1 METTKFQY
9 ALSVLNTFG
18 STFWFYNVSY
28 AFKHN
33 SYCTIFDM
41 AVAIGASSHRLL
53 VGLTPHNV
61 CVGFLIAMYIREYDA
76 CSMSMDVHANDGI
89 NPHHALA
96 VFLMEHTCGSR
107 SSGPLT
113 FAAFC
118 AALDTIHPTWSM
130 EYQVVMRRLSTRSV
144 HDLAECLVTLCLPG
158 TDDVLVASTP
168 FGRFARMLALAIHS
182 AFFDGLCILRD
193 HMQSFVAPSTPSVP
207 TTAAP
212 SSLLDTDHSSPIDD
226 VHFRTAL
233 QTDPTSPRLLF
244 ARYVNFQRRREF
256 LGALDALHAYHNIAL
271 HVATDVPDMKRFG
284 PHYASLNLAIFY
296 WTFGHPAKA
305 TAALHE
311 AVRVAQSARDNVCVA
326 YALSYLLQWDCAPFD
341 LQRALH
347 CMSMADAAGL
357 PRLSLLAKLTCIQHG
372 SSAPPFTPPSVQPLR
387 SWLAVQ
393 ACGTAANAAMTT
405 PPPSSLASGEME
417 PKQAKLEAWVHTQVQ
432 IGLTQAAVWRRLGF
446 RSMQRLALARV
457 WVTLHADAPF
467 NALPALMECLAL
479 CEDIGSEVLMA
490 QAKVL
495 LARLYVAMERAED
508 AVALLEEICPYVL
521 EHGGWKLQAEVG
533 LEMAKAYFVLQEYDK
548 CLVVL
553 EPSKVAAVNA
563 EDLLL
568 GVEVGMMIARV
579 YHMRQDWEARDRV
592 ADECLRWN
600 ESMEA
605 SREREAADVVCVDC
619 GEHTD
624 PPYDVSKSTT
634 ANYLTCAEYGHCYSC
649 ESNNH
654 CRMTQSYAEG
664 SMWSA
669 LMVSELCW
677 VGPLPSTNDDNAPD
691 EPDPSMLLSKF
702 GVRFPIGCQTKE
714 TGLFLTQKEN
724 GIMGMSQDPNT
735 IVPFLV
741 KSGVLRA
748 NLFSLCFADTGDS
761 GSTDSYFPSSVGS
774 SFASLYRTIA
784 NGHSYREDDAVL
796 LSPSDQRKLPN
807 IQIVLRGTTP
817 GSSVVL
823 SIPPLQ
829 YYTANADGSVAN
841 NIHFTQ
847 SSGGV
852 LGASTMANFDV
863 IFDMDQH
870 RVGFAP
876 ARCDDAHGHGD
887 FAPNVSKGQWT
898 DKSFWEVYGTLVTAV
913 LVCSS
918 GGLAVL
924 LLVRVLGRRQ
934 QHWTQVALEESDES

>member
-1 METTKFQY
+1 M
-9 ALSVLNTFG
+9 SIG
-18 STFWFYNVSY
+18 DSTV
-28 AFKHN
+28 
-33 SYCTIFDM
+33 
-41 AVAIGASSHRLL
+41 
-53 VGLTPHNV
+53 
-61 CVGFLIAMYIREYDA
+61 
-76 CSMSMDVHANDGI
+76 DGVI
-89 NPHHALA
+89 
-96 VFLMEHTCGSR
+96 
-107 SSGPLT
+107 
-113 FAAFC
+113 
-118 AALDTIHPTWSM
+118 
-130 EYQVVMRRLSTRSV
+130 
-144 HDLAECLVTLCLPG
+144 
-158 TDDVLVASTP
+158 
-168 FGRFARMLALAIHS
+168 
-182 AFFDGLCILRD
+182 
-193 HMQSFVAPSTPSVP
+193 
-207 TTAAP
+207 
-212 SSLLDTDHSSPIDD
+212 
-226 VHFRTAL
+226 
-233 QTDPTSPRLLF
+233 
-244 ARYVNFQRRREF
+244 
-256 LGALDALHAYHNIAL
+256 
-271 HVATDVPDMKRFG
+271 
-284 PHYASLNLAIFY
+284 
-296 WTFGHPAKA
+296 
-305 TAALHE
+305 
-311 AVRVAQSARDNVCVA
+311 
-326 YALSYLLQWDCAPFD
+326 
-341 LQRALH
+341 
-347 CMSMADAAGL
+347 
-357 PRLSLLAKLTCIQHG
+357 RLSLQREVHYPTRRWLSGTNTTG
-372 SSAPPFTPPSVQPLR
+372 SRTIASDKVSLGVGIGTHYAEIYLGLPPQRASVIVDTG
-387 SWLAVQ
+387 SH
-393 ACGTAANAAMTT
+393 MT
-405 PPPSSLASGEME
+405 
-417 PKQAKLEAWVHTQVQ
+417 
-432 IGLTQAAVWRRLGF
+432 
-446 RSMQRLALARV
+446 
-457 WVTLHADAPF
+457 
-467 NALPALMECLAL
+467 ALPC
-479 CEDIGSEVLMA
+479 S
-490 QAKVL
+490 
-495 LARLYVAMERAED
+495 
-508 AVALLEEICPYVL
+508 
-521 EHGGWKLQAEVG
+521 
-533 LEMAKAYFVLQEYDK
+533 
-548 CLVVL
+548 
-553 EPSKVAAVNA
+553 S
-563 EDLLL
+563 
-568 GVEVGMMIARV
+568 
-579 YHMRQDWEARDRV
+579 
-592 ADECLRWN
+592 
-600 ESMEA
+600 
-605 SREREAADVVCVDC
+605 CVDC

-748 NLFSLCFADTGDS
+748 NLFSLCFADTGGTMVLGGIDPTLHIAPPMYTPLLTTSGWFTVEVLDILIGNVSLNIAPSWYNSGRGVIVDS

-807 IQIVLRGTTP
+807 IQFVLRGTTP

-876 ARCDDAHGHGD
+876 ARCDETHGHGD

-913 LVCSS
+913 LVCSG

-934 QHWTQVALEESDES
+934 QHWTQVALEESGTPPAPPTNEDGDLHTPVSPKRSPRSQDDSIGIHVM